1 MADSSAVHVVDDDDA
16 VRDSVV
22 FLLET
27 AGMSV
32 TSYVS
37 PSELLEMVARG
48 GCGCVITDVR
58 MPEMDG
64 IELVRRIKAIDED
77 TPVVVITGHGD
88 VPLAVEAMKAGAA
101 DFIEKPFDEETLLA
115 AVQSALNRTSGDHAE
130 RQAIRGRLEQLSTR
144 EREVLQ
150 GLVEG
155 QPNKVIAYHLGISP
169 RTVEVYRAKAMTKMG
184 ADSFAELVRMV
195 MLAGPPYAAQQN
207 KS

>member
-1 MADSSAVHVVDDDDA
+1 
-16 VRDSVV
+16 
-22 FLLET
+22 
-27 AGMSV
+27 
-32 TSYVS
+32 
-37 PSELLEMVARG
+37 MVG
-48 GCGCVITDVR
+48 G
-58 MPEMDG
+58 
-64 IELVRRIKAIDED
+64 KA
-77 TPVVVITGHGD
+77 
-88 VPLAVEAMKAGAA
+88 
-101 DFIEKPFDEETLLA
+101 PFDEETLLA

-195 MLAGPPYAAQQN
+195 MLAGPPYAAPQN